1 MSEDLGFGEGPE
13 AGMVCGG
20 LVWDQH
26 LDCHQLEALNHAV
39 HASCEL
45 GFEKVMCLLG
55 LFVDAVCWYSVL
67 WLSSVAG
74 ILRLGLKFSAG
85 QVNSVDIK
93 QVNNMDIKHVNSMDI
108 KQVNNVDIK
117 HVNRM
122 EIKPCSGLLVVEWGL
137 KKVKVCWGCFV
148 VLFEV

>member
-122 EIKPCSGLLVVEWGL
+122 EIKPCSGLLVVESGL
-137 KKVKVCWGCFV
+137 KKVKVC
-148 VLFEV
+148 